1 VWSIGAADPG
11 LTFADGA
18 AIIVLLVGLVLFA
31 AIAALSHE
39 HERAYSAAMVYLAV
53 GVGAAAVTDLLDIP
67 WLELGGDAK
76 LLEHGAEVALA
87 LALFGTGLRIDRFPR
102 RATRSALLLLAVGM
116 VGTVAA
122 VAAYGTELM
131 GLSLGAAIV
140 LGGILAPTDPVL
152 AGSLGAK
159 PPLEEAGHEEGAAP
173 FALTTEAGL
182 NDGLAAPFV
191 LLGVFVVERDGESW
205 LLEWFLTD
213 ALFASLV
220 GIAVGAA
227 AGYGVAAGAFRL
239 HARRLVAPELD
250 GFIGV
255 AAALA
260 LFGLAEVAGGYGFLA
275 TFAGGIAFRRYE
287 AQHEYNRHIH
297 DTSEVVQNFAEL
309 GVLLLAGAMVDFGS
323 LGAPG
328 VAGWLMIP
336 VLLLIVR
343 PGLALLALARSGLTL
358 RERLYLGWFG
368 VKGIASVYYV
378 AAVLAAGHLVGDGEA
393 AVVWTAMAAVVV
405 SILVHGVT
413 ASWLRAAL
421 LDDVQPAAAAG
432 TRE

>member
-1 VWSIGAADPG
+1 VWSIGADPG
-11 LTFADGA
+11 LTFADGT
-18 AIIVLLVGLVLFA
+18 AIVVLLVGLVLFA

-39 HERAYSAAMVYLAV
+39 HERAYSASIVYLAV
-53 GVGAAAVTDLLDIP
+53 GIAAAAVTDLLDLR
-67 WLELGGDAK
+67 WVDLSGDAK
-76 LLEHGAEVALA
+76 LLEHAAEVALA

-102 RATRSALLLLAVGM
+102 RPTRSALLLLAVVM
-116 VGTVAA
+116 IGTVAA

-131 GLSLGAAIV
+131 GLSLGAAII

-159 PPLEEAGHEEGAAP
+159 PPLEEAGHEEGDAP

-227 AGYGVAAGAFRL
+227 VGYGIAAAAFWL

-250 GFIGV
+250 GFVGA

-260 LFGLAEVAGGYGFLA
+260 LYGLAEVAGGYGFLA
-275 TFAGGIAFRRYE
+275 AFAGGIAFRRYE
-287 AQHEYNRHIH
+287 AEHEYNRHIH

-309 GVLLLAGAMVDFGS
+309 GVLLLAGAMIDFGS

-328 VAGWLMIP
+328 LAGWLMIP
-336 VLLLIVR
+336 AMLLLLR
-343 PGLALLALARSGLTL
+343 PTLALIALAGSGLPL

-368 VKGIASVYYV
+368 VKGVASIYYV
-378 AAVLAAGHLVGDGEA
+378 AALLAAGDLSGAGET
-393 AVVWTAMAAVVV
+393 AVVWTAIAAVVV

-413 ASWLRAAL
+413 ASWLRREL
-421 LDDVQPAAAAG
+421 L
-432 TRE
+432 RR